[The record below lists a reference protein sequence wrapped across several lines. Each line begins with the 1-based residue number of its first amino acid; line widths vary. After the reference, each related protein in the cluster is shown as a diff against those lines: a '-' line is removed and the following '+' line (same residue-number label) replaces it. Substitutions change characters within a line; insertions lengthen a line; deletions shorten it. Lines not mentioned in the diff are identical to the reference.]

1 VRKRVVGFLNLKNKV
16 NYYRAKPEKF
26 KVRSKSNFFFE
37 NNSPNNFITGY
48 KKLFE
53 EDGKMETEVD
63 EDEEKWDN
71 IDDYCLF
78 DGISRYGMEEWDR
91 IMKDSELWDRAET
104 KAYEDGDVWKLIF
117 KKIED
122 KEPPENKELEC
133 VQ

>member
-1 VRKRVVGFLNLKNKV
+1 
-16 NYYRAKPEKF
+16 
-26 KVRSKSNFFFE
+26 
-37 NNSPNNFITGY
+37 
-48 KKLFE
+48 
-53 EDGKMETEVD
+53 METEVD

>member
-1 VRKRVVGFLNLKNKV
+1 MRRRVVGFLNLKNKV

-26 KVRSKSNFFFE
+26 KVRSKR
-37 NNSPNNFITGY
+37 Y
-48 KKLFE
+48 KRLFE
-53 EDGKMETEVD
+53 EDGKGMETED
-63 EDEEKWDN
+63 EGENEDKWDN
-71 IDDYCLF
+71 TDDYYLF

-91 IMKDSELWDRAET
+91 IMKDSELWDRNEP
-104 KAYEDGDVWKLIF
+104 KVYEDGDVWKLIF